1 MHALADQ
8 IAFIDSTYLE
18 FHMPTI
24 NFNHFGRRR
33 HAHTHRRGREMG
45 DIEMGA
51 QALMSVRQQM
61 LDGGKRSGFEQ
72 IDHNRCRE
80 YVHTT
85 GADKWRG
92 VFITNRD

>member
-8 IAFIDSTYLE
+8 IALIDSAYFK

-24 NFNHFGRRR
+24 DFNHFGCGR

-45 DIEMGA
+45 DIEMCT
-51 QALMSVRQQM
+51 QALMPDRQQM
-61 LDGGKRSGFEQ
+61 LNGGKRSGFEQ
-72 IDHNRCRE
+72 IDHHRCRE

-92 VFITNRD
+92 VFITNSD